1 MTKLIKK
8 VLATNILFFIAI
20 SPLFADENS
29 IISYIKSNI
38 PFYKNDASKLIASTT
53 SSKQIEL
60 KQKAIADIQYVSKT
74 GDDSNSAA
82 NKQNIYSAINYL
94 NKALKDTSEKS
105 TESLQIRLSLFSLEL
120 DLHDYKTADQTIVQL
135 SQDFPN
141 EPVVHIYAIAYLDL
155 LKLKNYNLSLQS
167 LKKLKWSKTDDFIKT
182 FKIIKNSFY
191 LQINTNANQIQIE
204 NNSPTVIIINGYNL
218 NPDGTMND
226 ILIKRLQKGLEV
238 HQRYPNAKIIVA
250 GGRPKLGVTESY
262 RMRQWL
268 IKNGVPSS
276 SIIQEDQSS
285 STVWGAIDSFKILES
300 LKPKVKDIILVTSAS
315 DIRRTNSIFEQE
327 NLNTKSNFDFH
338 NVVSGVKGYNIM
350 MPISEDERASIIKDT
365 LRMAGIWQMPGM
377 VF

>member
-1 MTKLIKK
+1 MTKLIRKIIIIN
-8 VLATNILFFIAI
+8 LFFFIA
-20 SPLFADENS
+20 STQVFAEESS

-38 PFYKNDASKLIASTT
+38 PFYNDNTSKLIASTT

-60 KQKAIADIQYVSKT
+60 KQKAIADIEYVSRT
-74 GDDSNSAA
+74 GDDSDSAA
-82 NKQNIYSAINYL
+82 NKQNLYSAITYL
-94 NKALKDTSEKS
+94 NQALKDTSKKS

-120 DLHDYKTADQTIVQL
+120 DLHDYKKADETIIQL
-135 SQDFPN
+135 SRDFPN

-155 LKLKNYNLSLQS
+155 LKLKNYNLSLQN
-167 LKKLKWSKTDDFIKT
+167 LQKLKWSKTDDFIKT

-204 NNSPTVIIINGYNL
+204 SNSPTVIIINGYNL
-218 NPDGTMND
+218 SSDRSMDD

-262 RMRQWL
+262 RMKEWL
-268 IKNGVPSS
+268 VKNGVPSNI
-276 SIIQEDQSS
+276 IIQEDQSK
-285 STVWGAIDSFKILES
+285 STVWGAIDSFKILEN
-300 LKPKVKDIILVTSAS
+300 LKPKIKDIILVTSAS
-315 DIRRTNSIFEQE
+315 DIRRTNAIFEQE
-327 NLNTKSNFDFH
+327 NLNTKSNYTFH
-338 NVVSGVKGYNIM
+338 NVVSGSRGYNIM
-350 MPISEDERASIIKDT
+350 MPISEDERAIIIKDT